1 MKPNKPQALFLAWQ
15 DYTSRVWFPIGR
27 LTYDGTR
34 YQFVYI
40 KGAKDA
46 EQQYGFQPLISFPQW
61 DEIYYSNH
69 LFPIFANRL
78 MSPNRPEYPIFVE
91 RLNVAL
97 DDDDPMVLL
106 ARSEGKRE
114 TDSLTV
120 FPCPESNK
128 EGKYELHFLA
138 HGLRYLPEGAISRI
152 EQFQVGDKLWLAHE
166 FQQLDW
172 SRRGNPADPLV
183 QNEYDTRALTLNT
196 QDHYIVGYCP
206 RYLLSNVFELVMR
219 NPQLVDVRVARINP
233 APTPLRFRLLCK
245 MTYSILDEVQPFS
258 QDEYQPI
265 VNLEPTL
272 RC

>member
-46 EQQYGFQPLISFPQW
+46 EQQCRFQPLISFPQW
-61 DEIYYSNH
+61 DEVYYSNH

-78 MSPNRPEYPIFVE
+78 MSASRPEYPSFVE

-97 DDDDPMVLL
+97 DEDDPMVLL

-120 FPCPESNK
+120 FPCPEPDE
-128 EGKYELHFLA
+128 EGKYELHFFA
-138 HGLRYLPEGAISRI
+138 HGLRYLPKSAISRI
-152 EQFQVGDKLWLAHE
+152 EQFQVGNKLWLAHE
-166 FQQLDW
+166 F
-172 SRRGNPADPLV
+172 

-206 RYLLSNVFELVMR
+206 RYLLSSVFDLVMR
-219 NPQLVDVRVARINP
+219 NPQLVDVRVERINP
-233 APTPLRFRLLCK
+233 FPTPLRFRFLCK
-245 MTYSILDEVQPFS
+245 MTYFILNEVQPFS

-265 VNLEPTL
+265 VKLEPTL
-272 RC
+272 RF

>member
-1 MKPNKPQALFLAWQ
+1 MKPKQPKTLFLAWQ
-15 DYTSRVWFPIGR
+15 DYESRFWFPIGR
-27 LTYDGTR
+27 LTFDSER

-40 KGAKDA
+40 KGAEDA
-46 EQQYGFQPLISFPQW
+46 KQQCGFQPLISFPQW
-61 DEIYYSNH
+61 DKVYYSTN

-78 MSPNRPEYPIFVE
+78 MSRSRPEYKSFVE
-91 RLNVAL
+91 RLNVPL
-97 DDDDPMVLL
+97 DNDDPMVLL

-120 FPCPESNK
+120 FPRPEANQ

-138 HGLRYLPEGAISRI
+138 HGLRYLPEGAIALI

-166 FQQLDW
+166 F
-172 SRRGNPADPLV
+172 

-206 RYLLSNVFELVMR
+206 RYLLSNVFDVLMQS
-219 NPQLVDVRVARINP
+219 PQLVDVRVERINYS
-233 APTPLRFRLLCK
+233 PTPLRFRLLCK
-245 MTYSILDEVQPFS
+245 MTYSTLDDVQPFS

-265 VNLEPTL
+265 EKEALLNK
-272 RC
+272 